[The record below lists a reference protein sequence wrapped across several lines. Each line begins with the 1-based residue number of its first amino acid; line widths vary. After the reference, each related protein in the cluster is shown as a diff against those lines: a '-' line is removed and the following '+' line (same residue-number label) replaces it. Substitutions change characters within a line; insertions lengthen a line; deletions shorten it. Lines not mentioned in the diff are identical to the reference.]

1 MLVTLWTLNNGGK
14 TSFVSEGEMFVTV
27 LFGESRTE
35 MFNINCKLIHFVH
48 NLKERCGVDLKDCV
62 DLMNCNGTVMNLETK
77 QLSVDLASSL
87 LAERQH
93 YVLLQVCR
101 SDNNGGQK
109 YISLIHN
116 VSQSHPE
123 LKELLRKVCNPG
135 QERDKKVRGRIRR
148 KGLAHH
154 GWSQNVC
161 QP

>member
-27 LFGESRTE
+27 LFG
-35 MFNINCKLIHFVH
+35 
-48 NLKERCGVDLKDCV
+48 DCV